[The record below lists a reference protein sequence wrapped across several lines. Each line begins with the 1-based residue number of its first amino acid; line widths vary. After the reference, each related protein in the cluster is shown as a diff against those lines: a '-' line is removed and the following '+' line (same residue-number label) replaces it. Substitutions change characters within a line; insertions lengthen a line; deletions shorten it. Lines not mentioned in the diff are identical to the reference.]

1 MDTASVF
8 RLMSLIPDRMPRS
21 QSGSTFDRASSQQ
34 AEILA
39 RFLGWLGPLNPISKE
54 DQQLLGARV
63 GVAKPMLEGEG
74 EVGEAGEAPEDAER
88 EPGDAAL
95 EDQSDQPIR
104 LPGAGTHIAA

>member
-1 MDTASVF
+1 MDTANVY

-21 QSGSTFDRASSQQ
+21 QSGSTFNCAASQQ

-63 GVAKPMLEGEG
+63 GAAKPMLEGEG
-74 EVGEAGEAPEDAER
+74 ETGEAPEDVER
-88 EPGDAAL
+88 EAADASL